1 MKDKIMTDSGV
12 RDNNSANKS
21 AINTLSDNQFIQYYR
36 QILLPLVGEQGQQN
50 LLNSHVIVVGVGG
63 LGSHVTQQL
72 SAAGIGHLYLIDDDL
87 VELSN
92 LPRQILFDAN
102 SIGKHKA
109 ICAAEKVAAIN
120 SDTQLRYFC
129 EKFTHSFAE
138 HLLHSNV
145 ELQQAYQN
153 GQLILLDCSDNMPTR
168 QSINVWCAAH
178 FIPLISASVAAFSGQ
193 LLVVDGQVAPQR
205 GCYNC
210 LFAGN
215 SSPQGCA
222 NLGVLGPSVGVMAS
236 MQALTSIKH
245 ILKLDTE
252 LKHLHIFDGLQLSWR
267 QLIRH
272 RDPHCQACGHWPSEP
287 QSQLSKSQKTI
298 QTEVTL

>member
-1 MKDKIMTDSGV
+1 MKDKDMTDSAV
-12 RDNNSANKS
+12 TDSNSANKS
-21 AINTLSDNQFIQYYR
+21 AMNTLSDNQFIQYYR
-36 QILLPLVGEQGQQN
+36 QILLSQVGEQGQQN

-120 SDTQLRYFC
+120 SDTQVRYFC
-129 EKFTHSFAE
+129 EKFTHCFAE

-145 ELQQAYQN
+145 ELQQAHQN

-210 LFAGN
+210 LFSGN

-222 NLGVLGPSVGVMAS
+222 NLGVLGPSVGIMAS

-252 LKHLHIFDGLQLSWR
+252 LQHLHIFDGLQLSWR

-272 RDPHCQACGHWPSEP
+272 RDPHCQACGHWPSGP
-287 QSQLSKSQKTI
+287 QSQLSKPQHPT